1 MFEEVG
7 QFEGPRTLWAH
18 QTEEPDLHCIFIEPQ
33 QSGTG
38 WRGTLKRHSPADAR
52 WTLWCAE
59 LLNPS
64 IKLMEERMFV
74 AIARFPTITAEREEE
89 FQSWFA
95 WSNEQLREIDGLE
108 GRRLLRAPDGTYM
121 ALVEHKSAETFDA
134 MHATEAAFRVHTR
147 LEEVI
152 IDEPRATKYEVV
164 MDLAK
169 AEACCGG
176 SGSHGDQGA
185 HGRAGVGVSAGLH
198 MADGCC
204 HGA

>member
-1 MFEEVG
+1 MLG
-7 QFEGPRTLWAH
+7 GNL
-18 QTEEPDLHCIFIEPQ
+18 
-33 QSGTG
+33 S
-38 WRGTLKRHSPADAR
+38 
-52 WTLWCAE
+52 CAE

-64 IKLMEERMFV
+64 TKLMEERMFV
-74 AIARFPTITAEREEE
+74 AIARFPTITTEREEE
-89 FQSWFA
+89 FQAWFA

-134 MHATEAAFRVHTR
+134 MRATEAASRVHAR
-147 LEEVI
+147 LAEVF

-164 MDLAK
+164 VDFTK

-176 SGSHGDQGA
+176 SGDHGDQGA
-185 HGRAGVGVSAGLH
+185 HGRVGVGVSAGLQ
-198 MADGCC
+198 MAGGCC